1 MLHRRPTTGR
11 ESVST
16 SSQPPPPPPASSS
29 PRANKT
35 YTPLRRQSTN
45 LYASNTPSS
54 GPRAR
59 YNVPSPLPSPL
70 NIGAGAGSSGGY
82 AGYNSYGYSGGSSG
96 GGGGGDEW
104 IESGGRGVNG
114 WKGFV
119 RSSLERLGYGLKD
132 AVRLERSWNL
142 VWNDREL
149 RTLVLKSTVIN
160 LVSLVLL
167 SLSSL
172 IFSPLLVHPISPT
185 METRTKEIGMWYNLL
200 LSWPVFVMCFWI
212 NASWGPDISK
222 RAEKMLNS
230 SYRYQPSPTT
240 SPSSFPSDSSQTI
253 TAFAW
258 VFKSLARIM
267 LISDFT
273 LVSRLTGLIPF
284 IGKPAGFAYMCII
297 NAYYCF
303 EWTFS
308 SKQWPLDHRITYMQ
322 DRTAY
327 MLGFGFLATF
337 LTSFGPP
344 LVKMAIFALIYPFF
358 VIQALQSRPPSPS
371 KSSLLPSTPS
381 PHASLP
387 PSPSGGVDLS
397 LNDPFFASTNKSPW
411 SLGDKFEI
419 KLPLF
424 WLASYALE
432 GLRWLEVALARH
444 LRSGNGGDYGGGG
457 GGGGSGLG
465 MRGIERPGKRAM

>member
-1 MLHRRPTTGR
+1 MLHRRPTNAG
-11 ESVST
+11 SVST
-16 SSQPPPPPPASSS
+16 STSSNPQSPPSTSST
-29 PRANKT
+29 NKA

-45 LYASNTPSS
+45 LYATNTPSS

-59 YNVPSPLPSPL
+59 YKIPSPLPSPA
-70 NIGAGAGSSGGY
+70 NVGSSS
-82 AGYNSYGYSGGSSG
+82 AGYGFTAGGGGGGYGYSGGMGSG
-96 GGGGGDEW
+96 LGVDEW
-104 IESGGRGVNG
+104 IESGEGAGGGWRGIVK
-114 WKGFV
+114 KG
-119 RSSLERLGYGLKD
+119 LERFKLGFRD
-132 AVRLERSWNL
+132 AVRLERSCNL

-149 RTLVLKSTVIN
+149 RTLVLKSTLIN

-172 IFSPLLVHPISPT
+172 IFSPLLVHPVSAT
-185 METRTKEIGMWYNLL
+185 MEIRTKEIGMWYNIL
-200 LSWPVFVMCFWI
+200 LSWPVFVMCFWV

-230 SYRYQPSPTT
+230 SYRYQPSPSGLT
-240 SPSSFPSDSSQTI
+240 SSLPVEPGRTP
-253 TAFAW
+253 TPFAW
-258 VFKSLARIM
+258 IFASLARIL

-273 LVSRLTGLIPF
+273 LVSRLIGFIPLV
-284 IGKPAGFAYMCII
+284 GKPGSFAYMCII

-303 EWTFS
+303 EWTFT
-308 SKQWPLDHRITYMQ
+308 SKHWPLDHRVQYMQ

-327 MLGFGFLATF
+327 MLAFGFPTTL

-371 KSSLLPSTPS
+371 RLSLLPSTPS

-387 PSPSGGVDLS
+387 SSPSGGDGLS
-397 LNDPFFASTNKSPW
+397 LNDPFFSSSNRAAYPW
-411 SLGDKFEI
+411 SAGRDFQV

-432 GLRWLEVALARH
+432 VLNWLEAALGRD
-444 LRSGNGGDYGGGG
+444 RSGGRGIDATVYGN
-457 GGGGSGLG
+457 GLG
-465 MRGIERPGKRAM
+465 IRGIERPGKRAM